1 MTTVQDV
8 LMSKGPDVIVA
19 PSTATVFEAARMMAQ
34 ARVGAVVVRDG
45 GRIMGIFTERDRRTR
60 VVVAKKDAATVPL
73 CEVMTKQVRT
83 CRLDDDLVTCGE
95 IMAAE
100 HIRHL
105 AVVEEGALV
114 GLVGV
119 RDVMAARIAEPAQPA
134 EPATPGRMA
143 P

>member
-19 PSTATVFEAARMMAQ
+19 PSTATVLEAACMMAQ
-34 ARVGAVVVRDG
+34 AKVGAVVVRDG
-45 GRIMGIFTERDRRTR
+45 DCIMGIFTERDLLTR
-60 VVVAKKDAATVPL
+60 VVVPRKDAATVPL
-73 CEVMTKQVRT
+73 CEVMTRQVRT
-83 CRLDDDLVTCGE
+83 CRLDDDLVKCGE
-95 IMAAE
+95 IMTAE

-105 AVVEEGALV
+105 AVVEEGTLV

-119 RDVMAARIAEPAQPA
+119 RDVMAARIAEPAQPV
-134 EPATPGRMA
+134 TPGRLA

>member
-19 PSTATVFEAARMMAQ
+19 PSTATVLEAACMMAQ

-45 GRIMGIFTERDRRTR
+45 GRIMGIFTERDLLTR
-60 VVVAKKDAATVPL
+60 VVVAKRDAASVPL
-73 CEVMTKQVRT
+73 CEVMTRQVRT
-83 CRLDDDLVTCGE
+83 CRLDDDLVKCGE

-114 GLVGV
+114 GLVGL
-119 RDVMAARIAEPAQPA
+119 RDVMAAKIAKPA

-143 P
+143 S